1 MKPGEKVKFFVD
13 DMEDVERIMEE
24 FLEDL
29 LFDSAY
35 MEH

>member
-1 MKPGEKVKFFVD
+1 MKPCKKMMMFADNIEDAEK
-13 DMEDVERIMEE
+13 IMEE

-35 MEH
+35 MEY

>member
-1 MKPGEKVKFFVD
+1 MMMFADNIEDAEK
-13 DMEDVERIMEE
+13 IMEE